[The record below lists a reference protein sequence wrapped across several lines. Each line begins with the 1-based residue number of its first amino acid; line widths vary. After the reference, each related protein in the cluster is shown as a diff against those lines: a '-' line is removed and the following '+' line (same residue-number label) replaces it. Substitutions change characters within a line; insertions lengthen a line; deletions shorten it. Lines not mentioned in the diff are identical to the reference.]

1 MIGRSMLNLLEYI
14 KQNHGTHFK
23 DCKIDEIESIDMVLA
38 YLKNQ
43 TVESNTQSVNDSS
56 FMNMVE

>member
-1 MIGRSMLNLLEYI
+1 MLNLLEYI